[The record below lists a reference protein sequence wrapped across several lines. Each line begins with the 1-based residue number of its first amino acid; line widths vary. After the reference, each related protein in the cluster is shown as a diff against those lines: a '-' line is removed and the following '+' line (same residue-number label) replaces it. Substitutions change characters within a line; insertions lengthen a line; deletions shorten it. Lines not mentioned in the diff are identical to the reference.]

1 MGGSKLKAEM
11 DVRNPASAIL
21 PIIRLVVTAGVA
33 YLALSLLYAN
43 GYDVKKDSTTI
54 AWILT
59 ALGGVDGVARW
70 IANGEIVA
78 ANRARQDT

>member
-1 MGGSKLKAEM
+1 MMPEPTKLQTEM
-11 DVRNPASAIL
+11 NYRDPTAAVW

-33 YLALSLLYAN
+33 YMALSLLYAN

-78 ANRARQDT
+78 ANRQ